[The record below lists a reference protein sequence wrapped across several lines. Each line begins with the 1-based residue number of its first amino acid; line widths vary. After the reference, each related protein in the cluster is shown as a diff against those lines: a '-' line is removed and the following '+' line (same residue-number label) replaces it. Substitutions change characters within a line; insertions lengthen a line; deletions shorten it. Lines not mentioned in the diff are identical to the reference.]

1 MDVSAAMNH
10 GCPQPELL
18 TNAGL
23 QYWGQLH
30 TFTVNAPAA
39 AAAATIAIC
48 KYLLAS
54 MWSGAQLAGAAS
66 YKTAAVVLAPL
77 GESLTA

>member
-1 MDVSAAMNH
+1 MDASTAFSQ
-10 GCPQPELL
+10 GCSQPELL
-18 TNAGL
+18 ANAGL

-30 TFTVNAPAA
+30 TFTLNAPAA

-48 KYLLAS
+48 KYLLSS

-77 GESLTA
+77 GE